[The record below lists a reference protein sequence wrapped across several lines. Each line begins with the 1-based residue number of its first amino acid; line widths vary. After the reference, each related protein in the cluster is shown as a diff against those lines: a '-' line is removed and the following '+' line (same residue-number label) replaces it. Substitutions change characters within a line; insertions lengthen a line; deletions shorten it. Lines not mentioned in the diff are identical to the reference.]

1 MTHLKSGDDN
11 KFVLV
16 YFIDDNS
23 YSVMKESLVHY
34 DDSKS
39 TAFVYYLIK
48 RKQQPFSC
56 IVMHKGK
63 F

>member
-1 MTHLKSGDDN
+1 MTNLKSGHDK

-23 YSVMKESLVHY
+23 FSVLKESLVHY

-56 IVMHKGK
+56 IVIHKGK